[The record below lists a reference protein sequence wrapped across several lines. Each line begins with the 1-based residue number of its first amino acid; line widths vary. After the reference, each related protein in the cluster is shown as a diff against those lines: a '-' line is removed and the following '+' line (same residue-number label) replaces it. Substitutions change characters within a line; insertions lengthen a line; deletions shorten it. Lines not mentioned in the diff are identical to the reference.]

1 MARDRKSPASYRWAI
16 NLGAS
21 PAEANRFSNVIDER
35 RVWDYVLGLM
45 NRAGMLRLQ
54 PWIARDVERMLRL
67 FDLPRNVEYSA
78 IHVRRG
84 DKLAFEARGEVE
96 RFWRDRGHADP
107 RNLPTDYV
115 PFQHYLA
122 QWDGPDACPTD
133 EGGRPTI
140 VRHSVYVATDDP
152 IAVRG
157 EIDALPD
164 RVGPNAVMW
173 NDCHELSFYFNP
185 TDADAFHLN
194 GDGEGG
200 FRDDGGNGNREEDT
214 CFARYHRNIV
224 SVADMFLLCRARTF
238 IGEYNSNW
246 GRVIRTVRVRLL
258 DPTLARWEGDGG
270 GVGGAPARGGL
281 TYTLD
286 TRIAWGSNRERSPG
300 S

>member
-1 MARDRKSPASYRWAI
+1 M
-16 NLGAS
+16 G
-21 PAEANRFSNVIDER
+21 
-35 RVWDYVLGLM
+35 
-45 NRAGMLRLQ
+45 
-54 PWIARDVERMLRL
+54 L

-115 PFQHYLA
+115 PSQHYLA

-133 EGGRPTI
+133 EGVRPTI

-194 GDGEGG
+194 GDGEGVSG
-200 FRDDGGNGNREEDT
+200 MMGGTGT
-214 CFARYHRNIV
+214 
-224 SVADMFLLCRARTF
+224 
-238 IGEYNSNW
+238 
-246 GRVIRTVRVRLL
+246 GRRI
-258 DPTLARWEGDGG
+258 
-270 GVGGAPARGGL
+270 PASLG
-281 TYTLD
+281 TIT
-286 TRIAWGSNRERSPG
+286 TS
-300 S
+300 

>member
-1 MARDRKSPASYRWAI
+1 
-16 NLGAS
+16 LG
-21 PAEANRFSNVIDER
+21 
-35 RVWDYVLGLM
+35 
-45 NRAGMLRLQ
+45 
-54 PWIARDVERMLRL
+54 L

-84 DKLAFEARGEVE
+84 DKLAFEARGEME

-107 RNLPTDYV
+107 QNLPTDYV
-115 PFQHYLA
+115 PSQHYLA

-140 VRHSVYVATDDP
+140 VRHSMYVATDDP

-185 TDADAFHLN
+185 ADADAFHLN

-214 CFARYHRNIV
+214 CFARYHHSIV
-224 SVADMFLLCRARTF
+224 RHV
-238 IGEYNSNW
+238 
-246 GRVIRTVRVRLL
+246 
-258 DPTLARWEGDGG
+258 PTLPGTHLHRRVQQQLGEGDTD
-270 GVGGAPARGGL
+270 R
-281 TYTLD
+281 
-286 TRIAWGSNRERSPG
+286 
-300 S
+300 